1 MDKIKI
7 VDLYCKA
14 KNSSEILKG
23 VNLEIN
29 KGDIIAFL
37 GPNGHGKSTLLN
49 VLMGDPTYKIT
60 KGKIYFDDVDIT
72 SYTPDQRS
80 KLGMFLSFQSPI
92 SIPGVVSMDFFK
104 MALNAH
110 KDKPMKMF
118 EYYRILEKAYKD
130 LNMDFSY
137 AQRFLNDG
145 FSGGERKK
153 NEILQMNILKPD
165 FCMLDEI
172 DSGLDVDALNIIAD
186 NINALYKEK
195 QSTFL
200 IISHYSKLYSL
211 VKPNRTIVIID
222 GKIVLN
228 EDGELAKL
236 VSENGYSYLS
246 KKYNIRITKQQE
258 KQSVLGTCGN
268 KVI

>member
-1 MDKIKI
+1 MTE
-7 VDLYCKA
+7 
-14 KNSSEILKG
+14 NILKAEHLQKSYKERL
-23 VNLEIN
+23 VIKDINIEI
-29 KGDIIAFL
+29 KQGEVVGLL
-37 GPNGHGKSTLLN
+37 GPNGAGKTTSFYMIVGLIKADN
-49 VLMGDPTYKIT
+49 
-60 KGKIYFDDVDIT
+60 GKIFLNNKDIT
-72 SYTPDQRS
+72 AFPMHDRAKMGIGYLPQEA
-80 KLGMFLSFQSPI
+80 
-92 SIPGVVSMDFFK
+92 SIFRNMSVEDNIYS
-104 MALNAH
+104 
-110 KDKPMKMF
+110 
-118 EYYRILEKAYKD
+118 ILEIVEKNKKERIKKLKNLID
-130 LNMDFSY
+130 EFSIGHI
-137 AQRFLNDG
+137 RKSMGISL
-145 FSGGERKK
+145 SGGERKK